1 MLQESTSSSVRF
13 WNSDSGFVG
22 LRRSLPQQSRPAETS
37 DGTPT
42 RTEPLESCQGE
53 LTTLPVYPL
62 CRIDFV
68 CGKYLLSNQLPSP
81 RLDLTE
87 VSEEAEV
94 DLISGGDEEK
104 SLLDTWESVEVR
116 IVARDM
122 EIEKPE

>member
-1 MLQESTSSSVRF
+1 
-13 WNSDSGFVG
+13 
-22 LRRSLPQQSRPAETS
+22 
-37 DGTPT
+37 
-42 RTEPLESCQGE
+42 
-53 LTTLPVYPL
+53 
-62 CRIDFV
+62 
-68 CGKYLLSNQLPSP
+68 LPSP